1 MAEPFYLIAAPF
13 DIWLAPAG
21 TAEPAL
27 GSDPTGDWEKLGS
40 NGAYDYSEDG
50 ITVTHEQTVEK
61 FRGLRGTGFIKAFRT
76 AETLMLGFTLHDL
89 SLEEYAKAL
98 NDATVTVDGDE
109 NSIPLH
115 LGPNVAQHALLARG
129 ASPYDDDNL
138 EMQYY
143 IPKVFQGANPAPV
156 HKKGTPAGLAL
167 SFEALEDLDAA
178 TESERFGRLVAQTT
192 GS

>member
-13 DIWLAPAG
+13 DVYLAPAG

-27 GSDPTGDWEKLGS
+27 GTPPAGDWERLGS
-40 NGAYDYSEDG
+40 NGAYDYAEDG
-50 ITVTHEQTVEK
+50 ITVTHDQTVEK

-76 AETLMLGFTLHDL
+76 AETLTLGFTLHDL
-89 SLEEYAKAL
+89 SLEQYAKAI
-98 NDATVTVDGDE
+98 NDQTVDVDGDE
-109 NSIPLH
+109 HAIPLH
-115 LGPNVAQHALLARG
+115 QGPNVAQFALVCRG
-129 ASPYDDDNL
+129 ASPYEDDTL

-156 HKKGTPAGLAL
+156 HKKGQPAGLAL
-167 SFEALEDLDAA
+167 SFEALEDLDASTTA
-178 TESERFGRLVAQTT
+178 ERFGRLVAQTT

>member
-21 TAEPAL
+21 TEEPAL
-27 GSDPTGDWEKLGS
+27 GAPPSGAWELLGS
-40 NGAYDYSEDG
+40 NGAYDYNEDG
-50 ITVTHEQTVEK
+50 VTVTHEQTVEK
-61 FRGLRGTGFIKAFRT
+61 FRGLRGTGFVKAFRT

-89 SLEEYAKAL
+89 SLEQYAKAL
-98 NDATVTVDGDE
+98 NDAVVTTDGDE

-115 LGPNVAQHALLARG
+115 LGPNVAQFALIARG

-143 IPKVFQGANPAPV
+143 VPKVFQGANPAPV

-167 SFEALEDLDAA
+167 SFEALEDLDAE
-178 TESERFGRLVAQTT
+178 TDEERFGRLVAQTP

>member
-13 DIWLAPAG
+13 DIYLAPAG
-21 TAEPAL
+21 TAEP
-27 GSDPTGDWEKLGS
+27 DFTVPPTGAWELLGS
-40 NGAYDYSEDG
+40 NGAYDYAEDG
-50 ITVTHEQTVEK
+50 VAVTHEQTVEK
-61 FRGLRGTGFIKAFRT
+61 HRGLRGTGFIKAFRT

-89 SLEEYAKAL
+89 SLEQYAKAI
-98 NDATVTVDGDE
+98 NDQTVTVDGDE
-109 NSIPLH
+109 HSIPLH
-115 LGPNVAQHALLARG
+115 QGPNVAQFALVARG

-178 TESERFGRLVAQTT
+178 SESERFGRLVAQSP